1 MPGHKGIKAPHSLLL
16 DYFGGDLHP
25 ADLVEINKN
34 VDYFHSPKG
43 ALLKAQKLAAV
54 AYSAD
59 YTFFLINGST
69 VGNMAAIMGVTGC
82 HQKIIMPRA
91 SHRSVYGGIVLSG
104 AIPIYVE
111 PDYHPDIG
119 FPLSVRVTTIE
130 ALLKQHPDVVAIHL
144 TSPSYYGVMPNVAAI
159 CQLAHSHGIALLVDE
174 AHGSHLGFHSDLPQS
189 AVSLRADI
197 IVQSTH

>member
-34 VDYFHSPKG
+34 VDYLHSPKG
-43 ALLKAQKLAAV
+43 ALLAAQKLAAA

-59 YTFFLINGST
+59 YTFFLMNGST

-104 AIPIYVE
+104 AIPIYIE

-144 TSPSYYGVMPNVAAI
+144 TSPNYYGVMSNVAAI

-174 AHGSHLGFHSDLPQS
+174 AHGSHLCFHSDLPQS